1 MCRHQERGQELIAQ
15 LFPMAPLPTSSVVSG
30 GLPSKLVLE
39 MVTSYPLLLA
49 TQVLDFR
56 ACSGVVVVV
65 GGELSCVCCRESLGF
80 STMLFRK

>member
-56 ACSGVVVVV
+56 ACSGVVGV
-65 GGELSCVCCRESLGF
+65 GGSCPVCAVG
-80 STMLFRK
+80 KV